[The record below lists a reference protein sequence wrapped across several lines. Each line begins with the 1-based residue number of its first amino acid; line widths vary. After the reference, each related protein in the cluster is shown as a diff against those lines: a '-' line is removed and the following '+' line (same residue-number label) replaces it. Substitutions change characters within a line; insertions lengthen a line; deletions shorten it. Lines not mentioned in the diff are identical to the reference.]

1 MTTRTCGAEYFTKP
15 GNPPTEPN
23 QPPNSKAISR
33 PSTHHNNCGQVLRI
47 LKTCIKALS
56 MQWHNGPRGWVLFLF
71 WVFQLKI
78 NVSELTFGF
87 RGSIWFGLVGFVWL
101 ILFRR
106 FNLVSLVCSVSQIIG
121 GSVTDKGGKR
131 QSYQHK
137 TKRLIIIII
146 SYYHISDKKRKVKHF
161 VCSGSTFVNIV
172 YPAIMCT
179 NMETM

>member
-1 MTTRTCGAEYFTKP
+1 MFPERTNLYRVHPSFWRLSAK
-15 GNPPTEPN
+15 NISQN
-23 QPPNSKAISR
+23 QAIRQRNRTNLLTARQSR
-33 PSTHHNNCGQVLRI
+33 PSTHHYNCGQVLRI

-131 QSYQHK
+131 QSY
-137 TKRLIIIII
+137 
-146 SYYHISDKKRKVKHF
+146 
-161 VCSGSTFVNIV
+161 
-172 YPAIMCT
+172 
-179 NMETM
+179 